1 MGKLRATRGEGAP
14 DWEPSAATLTCS
26 ERRLHAGSRGSG
38 AAQTQIHTAAAKSR
52 PRDRRAHPA
61 GRFRPPH
68 VTPQAGQGGTGVRA
82 GARPL
87 PGPAQSRSW
96 SPLAPLALQR
106 VSPLSLSLL
115 KGSSLFPKARGL
127 LPPPPPLSLHL
138 FLSLPASCHS
148 SPSDSA
154 PIEMSHTPSG
164 TQTHPPPPP
173 RWLRG
178 LESLDDQGL

>member
-14 DWEPSAATLTCS
+14 DWEASAATLTCS

-38 AAQTQIHTAAAKSR
+38 DAQTQIHTAAAKSR

-82 GARPL
+82 GPRPL
-87 PGPAQSRSW
+87 SGPAQSRSW

-106 VSPLSLSLL
+106 VSPLSLASQRFVSVPR
-115 KGSSLFPKARGL
+115 GSGSTPTTPATES
-127 LPPPPPLSLHL
+127 P
-138 FLSLPASCHS
+138 SLPESPCQQCIRVPFSLTTSTTLITYLVDDSHS
-148 SPSDSA
+148 NKYEGYLIDLHFPNS
-154 PIEMSHTPSG
+154 
-164 TQTHPPPPP
+164 
-173 RWLRG
+173 
-178 LESLDDQGL
+178 